1 MLLDITLFGSDIYQD
16 TVSKE
21 LLVHTND
28 FLITTK
34 HFKRSL
40 LLKGHF
46 DH

>member
-16 TVSKE
+16 TVNKE

-28 FLITTK
+28 FLITSK
-34 HFKRSL
+34 HFK
-40 LLKGHF
+40 GHC